1 MDATPR
7 DELLLEDVIRF
18 NEAIDQ
24 ALAES
29 IGHFSSLVEQS
40 RNLLLGMLS
49 HDMRSPLQAIQMT
62 AVHLGKMNA
71 GEAISEAARRLV
83 KSGGHMQA
91 LLDDLVDFNRSNLG
105 IGIGIVPQAV
115 DLGAL
120 CREEVEQVR
129 AGHPGS
135 RVDLRVS
142 GDCHGSF
149 DGKRVQQLLGNLI
162 INAITHGRADAPVRV
177 TVDCRESAIL
187 IEVSNQGPPIPRTTL
202 EQIFEPLKRGA
213 GARDSAGLGLGLY
226 IVSQIAK
233 AHGGDVQARSDDD
246 ETVFSVRLPRF
257 PNSPG

>member
-1 MDATPR
+1 
-7 DELLLEDVIRF
+7 
-18 NEAIDQ
+18 
-24 ALAES
+24 
-29 IGHFSSLVEQS
+29 
-40 RNLLLGMLS
+40 
-49 HDMRSPLQAIQMT
+49 
-62 AVHLGKMNA
+62 
-71 GEAISEAARRLV
+71 
-83 KSGGHMQA
+83 
-91 LLDDLVDFNRSNLG
+91 
-105 IGIGIVPQAV
+105 
-115 DLGAL
+115 
-120 CREEVEQVR
+120 
-129 AGHPGS
+129 
-135 RVDLRVS
+135 VDLRVS

-202 EQIFEPLKRGA
+202 EQILEPLKRGA